1 MSFLCSCQKY
11 DEKFIPL
18 QKYENWNFSNL
29 VKRHVRKDLEFYFR
43 NDFTPYVF
51 RDIPTSNAVQCY
63 INDEACMK
71 GGMNINKYVCHS
83 IPYTV
88 ATSFTELFFLWLV
101 DLRKTILLCSAVP
114 AVGSCLPALNLMTH
128 FKLEDVVVLRFN
140 LNNQLKSIYF
150 VASSECMNFNL
161 MQWNI

>member
-1 MSFLCSCQKY
+1 MYDTYTGVKYVLKQHSHFYAPVKKWQK
-11 DEKFIPL
+11 KFIPL

-29 VKRHVRKDLEFYFR
+29 VKGQMRKDLEFYFR

-88 ATSFTELFFLWLV
+88 ATSFTELFFSLTSWPSKNNTTV
-101 DLRKTILLCSAVP
+101 F
-114 AVGSCLPALNLMTH
+114 SCPCCG
-128 FKLEDVVVLRFN
+128 VLF
-140 LNNQLKSIYF
+140 
-150 VASSECMNFNL
+150 ASFEFGDSF
-161 MQWNI
+161 QT

>member
-1 MSFLCSCQKY
+1 MYDTYIGVKYFLKQHSHFYAPVKKWRKIHTTTKVWKIEMSP
-11 DEKFIPL
+11 IL
-18 QKYENWNFSNL
+18 QKGRCVS
-29 VKRHVRKDLEFYFR
+29 KDLEFYLI

-114 AVGSCLPALNLMTH
+114 AVGSCLPALNLVTH
-128 FKLEDVVVLRFN
+128 FKLKDVVA
-140 LNNQLKSIYF
+140 Y
-150 VASSECMNFNL
+150 
-161 MQWNI
+161 

>member
-1 MSFLCSCQKY
+1 MYDTYIGVKYFLKQHSHFYAPVKKWRKIHTTTKVWKIEMSP
-11 DEKFIPL
+11 IL
-18 QKYENWNFSNL
+18 QKGRCVS
-29 VKRHVRKDLEFYFR
+29 KDLEFYLI

-88 ATSFTELFFLWLV
+88 ATSFTELFFSLTSWPSKNNTTVFSCPCCGVLFASFEFG
-101 DLRKTILLCSAVP
+101 DSFQTWGCCSLLGLICI
-114 AVGSCLPALNLMTH
+114 
-128 FKLEDVVVLRFN
+128 KR
-140 LNNQLKSIYF
+140 
-150 VASSECMNFNL
+150 
-161 MQWNI
+161 